1 MSKYTNP
8 NQSIIS
14 IIEQLQKD
22 LATLERKAEFYE
34 AIWEKMQDLE
44 KAFTDDT
51 PPSYYNKVY
60 AIWNKASQR
69 ATHYQECAKDLNN
82 YINTLRSLY
91 YNITD
96 TYSYMND

>member
-22 LATLERKAEFYE
+22 LVTLERKAEFYE
-34 AIWEKMQDLE
+34 AIWNKMQNLE
-44 KAFTDDT
+44 KTFTEDT

-60 AIWNKASQR
+60 AIWDKASQR
-69 ATHYQECAKDLNN
+69 TNHYQECIKDLQN
-82 YINTLRSLY
+82 YISTLRTLY
-91 YNITD
+91 YNISD
-96 TYSYMND
+96 TYSYIND